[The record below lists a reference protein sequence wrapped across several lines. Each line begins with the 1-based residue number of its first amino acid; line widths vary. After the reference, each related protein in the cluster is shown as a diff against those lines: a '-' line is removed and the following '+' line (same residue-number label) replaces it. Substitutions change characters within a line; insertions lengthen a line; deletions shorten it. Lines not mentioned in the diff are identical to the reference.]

1 MTNESYLGNQNLK
14 KSNVRVPW
22 TQEQVKEF
30 IKCSKDPIYFI
41 KSYIQIVNID
51 RGLIPFD
58 LYSFQEEIVNLV
70 GSDRFVICK
79 MPRQSGKTTTIA
91 AMLLWYVI
99 FNENYNVA
107 ILANKMAQAREILS
121 RIQLAYEH
129 LPKWLQQGVLEWN
142 KGNIELENG
151 SKILASATSSSAIRG
166 GSFNL
171 IYLDEF
177 AFVPNNIQDEFF
189 SSVYPTISSGQTSK
203 VLITSTPNGMNMFYK
218 IWVDSEEGRN
228 SYKRIDVHWSDV
240 PGRDDKWKEE
250 TIKNTSEDQFRV
262 EFECEFVGSANTL
275 ISPSKLRQLTFVSP
289 IVTKEHLKI
298 YQEPGDGSYMIV
310 VDTSRGSGIDYSA
323 FVVFDITQVPYKV
336 VAVFKD
342 NLISSL
348 MYPTVIHNVAQYY
361 NQAYCLIEINDI
373 GQQVADILH
382 MDLEYENIL
391 YTGMK
396 GRGGVQLGA
405 GFGNVKPH
413 LGVRTTKTVKGVGC
427 SNLKS
432 LVESDKIMINDYDV
446 LQELTRFTQHRTSY
460 AAEEGTHDDLVM
472 CLVLFAWAVRQE
484 YFKELT
490 DHDIRST
497 LEQENMRF
505 AEDQLTPF
513 GIIDNHVDQLE
524 LEEQLREPDWEWSEK
539 VAEYRPSNLWN

>member
-1 MTNESYLGNQNLK
+1 MSESYLGNQNLK
-14 KSNVRVPW
+14 RSNVKVEW
-22 TQEQVKEF
+22 TKEQIEDF

-41 KSYIQIVNID
+41 RTYIRIVNID
-51 RGLIPFD
+51 LGLVPFE
-58 LYSFQEEIVNLV
+58 LYPFQKDIVNRV
-70 GSDRFVICK
+70 INNRFVICK

-99 FNENYNVA
+99 FHENYNVA

-129 LPKWLQQGVLEWN
+129 LPKWLQQGVVEWN

-218 IWVDSEEGRN
+218 IWVDSEEERN

-240 PGRDDKWKEE
+240 PGRDDKWREE
-250 TIKNTSEDQFRV
+250 TIRNTSEDQFRV

-275 ISPSKLRQLTFVSP
+275 ISPSKLRQLTFRQPRTINNLNVYKDSQP
-289 IVTKEHLKI
+289 QHN
-298 YQEPGDGSYMIV
+298 YMIV
-310 VDTSRGSGIDYSA
+310 ADTSRGVGIDYSA
-323 FVVFDITQVPYKV
+323 FIVVDITSVPYSI
-336 VAVFKD
+336 VAVYRD
-342 NLISSL
+342 NMISSL
-348 MYPTVIHNVAQYY
+348 LYPNIIDNVARNY
-361 NQAYCLIEINDI
+361 NNAYVLIEINDI
-373 GQQVADILH
+373 GQQIADILYQ
-382 MDLEYENIL
+382 DLEYDNIL
-391 YTGMK
+391 FTSNK
-396 GRGGVQLGA
+396 GRGGVALGG
-405 GFGNVKPH
+405 GFGGSKAQI
-413 LGVRTTKTVKGVGC
+413 GVRTTKTVKSVGC

-432 LVESDKIMINDYDV
+432 LVESDKIILNDYNL
-446 LQELTRFTQHRTSY
+446 LQELTRFTQHRSSY

-472 CLVLFAWAVRQE
+472 CLVLFSWAIRQP
-484 YFKELT
+484 YFMEIT
-490 DHDIRST
+490 DTNIRKM
-497 LEQENMRF
+497 LEEDNLRMI
-505 AEDQLTPF
+505 EDQLTPF
-513 GIIDNHVDQLE
+513 GIITDHVE
-524 LEEQLREPDWEWSEK
+524 SFEIEERINNGDLIQDFYGEDSLYPNPK
-539 VAEYRPSNLWN
+539 L